1 MKKYAIVLVLAVVLV
16 LVAGSC
22 NRETC
27 PAYSKADSQLPKI
40 LVEASAAH
48 SYFHLFKNLSHE

>member
-27 PAYSKADSQLPKI
+27 PAYSNAETQSPVHI
-40 LVEASAAH
+40 G
-48 SYFHLFKNLSHE
+48 